1 MTRSSAQDEALI
13 RSTTGYQPQLD
24 GLRAIAVMSV
34 MVFHA
39 RPELLPGGFI
49 GVDIFF
55 VLSGFLIT
63 RIIMKELKV
72 NKKFSFKRFYMRRAL
87 RLFPA
92 LFLACV
98 VLLVVYSLIPGLPQ
112 HDETLF
118 GIFAAVTY
126 SSSWFTAFSIA
137 DLGAML
143 PTWSLSVEEH
153 FYFVWPLV
161 LVLLFRFSKF
171 FKASVVLLILIAT
184 TYPLVAFVV
193 FDWSVERL
201 HYAPDT
207 RSAQLLIGCGAAIL
221 VSKAGSRVPSLV
233 AWFAILFLVGYEL
246 IKNLLNFDFYNY
258 GGNIMIGVM
267 TAIFILHLDQQE
279 YGLFSRLLSTRP
291 MVWIGQRSYGIY
303 LWNLPLIAV
312 MTFMGSSLP
321 GVAAKLAVCFIIPAI
336 SFTYVEKPLLRLK
349 RRFDKQPDRTG

>member
-1 MTRSSAQDEALI
+1 
-13 RSTTGYQPQLD
+13 
-24 GLRAIAVMSV
+24 
-34 MVFHA
+34 
-39 RPELLPGGFI
+39 
-49 GVDIFF
+49 
-55 VLSGFLIT
+55 IT

-184 TYPLVAFVV
+184 TYPLVAF
-193 FDWSVERL
+193 
-201 HYAPDT
+201 
-207 RSAQLLIGCGAAIL
+207 
-221 VSKAGSRVPSLV
+221 
-233 AWFAILFLVGYEL
+233 
-246 IKNLLNFDFYNY
+246 
-258 GGNIMIGVM
+258 
-267 TAIFILHLDQQE
+267 
-279 YGLFSRLLSTRP
+279 
-291 MVWIGQRSYGIY
+291 
-303 LWNLPLIAV
+303 
-312 MTFMGSSLP
+312 
-321 GVAAKLAVCFIIPAI
+321 
-336 SFTYVEKPLLRLK
+336 
-349 RRFDKQPDRTG
+349 